1 MFVAVKG
8 TTTFGDL
15 PDCYGNIFIVRIV
28 STICVFYNV
37 VEDQTRIKN

>member
-15 PDCYGNIFIVRIV
+15 PDCYGNIFIVSYCKHYLWFFIM
-28 STICVFYNV
+28 
-37 VEDQTRIKN
+37 